1 MITTDDIKKVLPDH
15 LKTSATQSL
24 ADMLNQISTDPDA
37 ARTIRETFL
46 GHTVVLKEG
55 KFKIE
60 DYVHAA
66 AYVSY
71 RLMGYNKQ
79 ESYSRTFPARY
90 QAMVARGANSSTIS
104 AHIAGFNGGKL
115 VNLVMDQAL
124 IPVHVLNQDMFQAAI
139 VEQHRIMT
147 TGKSEMVR
155 MQAANSLLT
164 HLKPPERKQI
174 ELSIFTPETS
184 GMVELKDMLT
194 TLAAKQLE
202 LIEGGASTREIAHQK
217 LIPAVGDMI
226 DVTPIEGS

>member
-24 ADMLNQISTDPDA
+24 ADMLNQISADPDA

-60 DYVHAA
+60 DYVNAA

-79 ESYSRTFPARY
+79 ESYARTFPARY
-90 QAMVARGANSSTIS
+90 QSMVARGSSSKDIA

-184 GMVELKDMLT
+184 GMAELKGMLT

-202 LIEGGASTREIAHQK
+202 MIESGASTREIAHQK
-217 LIPAVGDMI
+217 LVPTLGEMI